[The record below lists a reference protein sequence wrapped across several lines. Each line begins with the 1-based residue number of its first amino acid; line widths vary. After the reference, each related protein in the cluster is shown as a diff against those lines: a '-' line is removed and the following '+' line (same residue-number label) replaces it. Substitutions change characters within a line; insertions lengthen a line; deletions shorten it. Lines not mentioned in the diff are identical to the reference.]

1 MGDCNMTILD
11 LIKTDLAAIH
21 AKSDMWHII
30 LYSLFSHDKRAL
42 LLIRLANRGGN
53 FKALQAYT

>member
-1 MGDCNMTILD
+1 MTILD

>member
-1 MGDCNMTILD
+1 MTILD
-11 LIKTDLAAIH
+11 LIKTDLAAIR

-30 LYSLFSHDKRAL
+30 LYFLFSHDKRAL
-42 LLIRLANRGGN
+42 LLIRLVNLGGGN